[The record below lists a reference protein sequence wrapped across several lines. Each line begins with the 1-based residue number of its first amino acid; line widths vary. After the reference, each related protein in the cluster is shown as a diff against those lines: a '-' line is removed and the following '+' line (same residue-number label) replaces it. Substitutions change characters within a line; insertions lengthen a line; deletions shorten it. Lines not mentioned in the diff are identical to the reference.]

1 MIWSGER
8 RHQLS
13 LYITLF
19 CLVYGSVESL
29 CYLGLHALRAKGVE
43 YGPLPSSL
51 SQEQETLIAAR
62 LDDRPP
68 LRGHHPILGWA
79 PKANSLTKGVKV
91 NSQGIRSTHD
101 YSRRVDPKLVRV
113 SAFGD
118 SFTFG
123 SDVENTATWE
133 YQLEEQDARF
143 EVLNFGV
150 GGYGLDQAYLR
161 YLQDG
166 IDFQPDIVVIGFM
179 SENIYRNLNVF
190 RPFYSSMYGT
200 SIYTKPRFT
209 VDNGHLSLV
218 KNPLT
223 TVDDYRHFAT
233 NDEAVLR
240 EIGSKDYFY
249 QTGYLA
255 GPLDRLP
262 SVRLLKVAMQSA
274 KERLNPVVTRE
285 GSYAV
290 GADAFTLTTTLLKE
304 FRCAAL
310 QHDSLPVIVIYPD
323 LGDFGRYHSHRV
335 RRYEPL
341 IVHLQQNGARYLD
354 MLDGFVAHDPQ
365 ARVDQLTVGTWGHYS
380 RLGNEIV
387 ARHVQRYLDDQGL
400 VSRDVIKALVRDARK
415 REGCSSNEAVET
427 TAGGGVS

>member
-1 MIWSGER
+1 MNWLGKR
-8 RHQLS
+8 THQLL
-13 LYITLF
+13 LYTTLF
-19 CLVYGSVESL
+19 CLVYVSIEGL
-29 CYLGLHALRAKGVE
+29 CYLGLNALRAKGVE

-51 SQEQETLIAAR
+51 SQEQKTLIAAR
-62 LDDRPP
+62 LDERPP

-79 PKANSLTKGVKV
+79 PKANSLTKDVKV

-101 YSRRVDPKLVRV
+101 YSRSLDPELVRV

-123 SDVENTATWE
+123 SEVENTATWE
-133 YQLEEQDARF
+133 YQLEERDARF

-150 GGYGLDQAYLR
+150 GAYGLDQAYLR
-161 YLQDG
+161 YLEDG
-166 IDFQPDIVVIGFM
+166 VDFQPDIVVIGFM
-179 SENIYRNLNVF
+179 SENIFRNLNVF

-209 VDNGHLSLV
+209 VDDGHLSLV

-223 TVDDYRHFAT
+223 TVDDYRRFAT

-240 EIGSKDYFY
+240 EIGGKDYFY

-262 SVRLLKVAMQSA
+262 SVRLLKLVLRSA
-274 KERLNPVVTRE
+274 RETLNPVVTRE

-290 GADAFTLTTTLLKE
+290 GAEAFTLTTTLLRE

-323 LGDFGRYHSHRV
+323 LGDFDRYHNHRV

-341 IVHLQQNGARYLD
+341 LVHLQKNGARYLD
-354 MLDGFVAHDPQ
+354 MLDAFIAQDPQ

-387 ARHVQRYLDDQGL
+387 ARHVQRYLADQGL
-400 VSRDVIKALVRDARK
+400 GSRDVIKSLVRDARK
-415 REGCSSNEAVET
+415 REGCSSNSALET
-427 TAGGGVS
+427 TVGAKGR